1 MGKVRLNDNT
11 EIVAAVKEGLKR
23 KNGYCPCRLEKYRR
37 INVSVRNSGI
47 RSMIRSLRDTAIV
60 SYITKKSK
68 LIYELL
74 LEQTNLFVK
83 INIKILINPKKLL
96 INPKIFYSFF
106 LLVTL

>member
-1 MGKVRLNDNT
+1 
-11 EIVAAVKEGLKR
+11 
-23 KNGYCPCRLEKYRR
+23 
-37 INVSVRNSGI
+37 
-47 RSMIRSLRDTAIV
+47 MIRSLRDIAIV

-68 LIYELL
+68 IIYELL
-74 LEQTNLFVK
+74 SEQIDRLVK

>member
-1 MGKVRLNDNT
+1 MDIVR
-11 EIVAAVKEGLKR
+11 AGLKR
-23 KNGYCPCRLEKYRR
+23 YRR
-37 INVSVRNSGI
+37 INVSVKNSEI
-47 RSMIRSLRDTAIV
+47 RSMIRSLRDIAIV

-68 LIYELL
+68 IIYELL
-74 LEQTNLFVK
+74 SEQTDQFVK

>member
-1 MGKVRLNDNT
+1 MDIVR
-11 EIVAAVKEGLKR
+11 VGLKR
-23 KNGYCPCRLEKYRR
+23 YRR

-47 RSMIRSLRDTAIV
+47 RSMIRSVRDTAIV

-68 LIYELL
+68 IIYELL
-74 LEQTNLFVK
+74 SEQTEWFVK

>member
-1 MGKVRLNDNT
+1 MGKVRFNDNT

-23 KNGYCPCRLEKYRR
+23 KDGYCPCRLEKIPR
-37 INVSVRNSGI
+37 INVSVKNFGI

-68 LIYELL
+68 IIYELL
-74 LEQTNLFVK
+74 SEHIDWFVK

>member
-1 MGKVRLNDNT
+1 MDIVR
-11 EIVAAVKEGLKR
+11 AGLK
-23 KNGYCPCRLEKYRR
+23 KYRR

-83 INIKILINPKKLL
+83 INIKILINPKKML

>member
-1 MGKVRLNDNT
+1 MDIVR
-11 EIVAAVKEGLKR
+11 AGLKR
-23 KNGYCPCRLEKYRR
+23 YRR

-47 RSMIRSLRDTAIV
+47 RSMIRSLRDIAIV

-68 LIYELL
+68 IIYELL
-74 LEQTNLFVK
+74 SEQIDLFVK

>member
-1 MGKVRLNDNT
+1 MDIVR
-11 EIVAAVKEGLKR
+11 AGLK
-23 KNGYCPCRLEKYRR
+23 GYRR
-37 INVSVRNSGI
+37 INVSVKNFGI

-68 LIYELL
+68 IIYELL
-74 LEQTNLFVK
+74 SEHIDWFVK
-83 INIKILINPKKLL
+83 INIKILINQKKLL

>member
-1 MGKVRLNDNT
+1 MDIVR
-11 EIVAAVKEGLKR
+11 AGLKR
-23 KNGYCPCRLEKYRR
+23 YRR
-37 INVSVRNSGI
+37 INVSVKNSGI
-47 RSMIRSLRDTAIV
+47 RSMIRSLRDIAIV

-68 LIYELL
+68 IIYELL
-74 LEQTNLFVK
+74 SEQIDRFVK

>member
-1 MGKVRLNDNT
+1 MDIVR
-11 EIVAAVKEGLKR
+11 AGLK
-23 KNGYCPCRLEKYRR
+23 KYRR

-47 RSMIRSLRDTAIV
+47 RSMIRSLRDIAIV

-74 LEQTNLFVK
+74 LEYIDWFVK

>member
-1 MGKVRLNDNT
+1 
-11 EIVAAVKEGLKR
+11 
-23 KNGYCPCRLEKYRR
+23 
-37 INVSVRNSGI
+37 
-47 RSMIRSLRDTAIV
+47 MIRSLRDIAIV

-68 LIYELL
+68 IIYELL
-74 LEQTNLFVK
+74 SEQTDQFVK